1 MNPIRVMI
9 ADDHPQV
16 RLQVRARLSRE
27 PGLEIAGEAAGSEQ
41 AIQCALDRRPDVIL
55 IDPIM
60 SDGRGL
66 VALDSIVTQLPQAAI
81 VVLTAFADTA
91 FRSALRKLGVRQIL
105 DKGIASEQLV
115 EIIRAE
121 GAAAQTAD

>member
-41 AIQCALDRRPDVIL
+41 AIQCALDSRPHVIL

-66 VALDSIVTQLPQAAI
+66 VALGSIVTQLPHAAV

-91 FRSALRKLGVRQIL
+91 FRSELRKLGVRHIL
-105 DKGIASEQLV
+105 DKGIASERLV

-121 GAAAQTAD
+121 GAAANTAG